1 VIIWKE
7 LGFGVILCVARL
19 SGVDEQLFEA
29 ARVDGAGW
37 WQVLRHVTVPQLVP
51 ALAFYAVVELITMLS
66 WVFAYVYVMTL
77 GGPQNSTVVSE
88 YYIYQAVFQNNTI
101 GVGAAAGVTLLAIV
115 SVLIG
120 VRFWIGRQVSL
131 GYE

>member
-1 VIIWKE
+1 
-7 LGFGVILCVARL
+7 
-19 SGVDEQLFEA
+19 
-29 ARVDGAGW
+29 
-37 WQVLRHVTVPQLVP
+37 
-51 ALAFYAVVELITMLS
+51 
-66 WVFAYVYVMTL
+66 MTL

-115 SVLIG
+115 SILIG
-120 VRFWIGRQVSL
+120 ARFWIGRQVSL